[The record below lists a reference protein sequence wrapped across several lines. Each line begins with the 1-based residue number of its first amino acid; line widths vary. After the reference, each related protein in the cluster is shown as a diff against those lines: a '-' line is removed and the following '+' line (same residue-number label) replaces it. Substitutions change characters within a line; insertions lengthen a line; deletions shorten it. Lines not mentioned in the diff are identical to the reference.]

1 MSSEQIWV
9 IIVLA
14 GTFALLVREALPPG
28 ITGLCC
34 IAALLLG
41 NVVLEGYV
49 IDHAQAFSGLINP
62 AVLAVAG
69 MFVISAGVQRTGAVG
84 LVSNRFLADGRSP
97 ARSAVMLLVFV
108 MVASAFMN
116 NTPLVLIFM
125 PVMLGIAAKAKRPP
139 SKLLIPLS
147 FVSILG
153 GLCTK
158 IGTSTN
164 IVVSA
169 SVSRHLSLQM
179 FDFFPMGIILALAGF
194 ALILFFG
201 ERLLP
206 ERASLGLGSSTGPA
220 PDYMTEVHIVEG
232 SRHVGRSIGE
242 VFPPRGRR
250 MRVLQLVRDDV
261 IHAALPAT
269 VLEAGDFLLIKG
281 DPTAIVEVMRL
292 EGEGIVAPLKSGAET
307 DNTRR
312 VAVSIAEV
320 VVKPGSRWVD
330 QRVMDVGFHER
341 YGLAVI
347 AVQRHGS
354 HLREKV
360 EELRLRP
367 GDTLLV
373 QGPVESLRNLKFS
386 DAFLLV
392 EGVESTISHSHRA
405 PVAVAAILF
414 FVVLAAI
421 APGFVH
427 VSALLAALIMVIGR
441 CLTANQAYSAL
452 DWDVLFLLGGTIAL
466 GTACEQTGLAQLAGH
481 ELVALCGPLGERFAL
496 AGIVTFTALLTQFL
510 SNNAAAAV
518 MTPLAYEAG
527 IAFAE
532 RAGGVVRPEA
542 ALPFVMAV
550 AFGASCCFLT
560 PIGYSTN
567 LLVYGP
573 GGYRF
578 VDFIRLG
585 LPLTLLFIVLS
596 TIFLPILY

>member
-1 MSSEQIWV
+1 MSIEQIWV
-9 IIVLA
+9 LCVLG
-14 GTFALLVREALPPG
+14 GTFVLLVGEFLPPG

-34 IAALLLG
+34 IAGLLLG
-41 NVVLEGYV
+41 NALLGTEVVPASL
-49 IDHAQAFSGLINP
+49 AFSGLINP

-84 LVSNRFLADGRSP
+84 LISNRFLAEGRSP
-97 ARSAVMLLVFV
+97 ARSVLLLLLFV

-125 PVMLGIAAKAKRPP
+125 PVMLGIAARAKKAP

-158 IGTSTN
+158 VGTSTN

-169 SVSRHLSLQM
+169 TVEDRITLSM
-179 FDFFPMGIILALAGF
+179 FDFLPMGIILALTGLAV
-194 ALILFFG
+194 ILVFG

-220 PDYMTEVHIVEG
+220 PEYMTEVHVVED
-232 SRHVGRSIGE
+232 SRHVGRTIAE
-242 VFPPRGRR
+242 VFPPRGRQ

-261 IHAALPAT
+261 IHAATATT

-281 DPTAIVEVMRL
+281 DPSAIVEVMRR
-292 EGEGIVAPLKSGAET
+292 EGEGIVAPMKNAPESDTA
-307 DNTRR
+307 RR

-341 YGLAVI
+341 YGLGVI

-354 HLREKV
+354 HLRAKV

-386 DAFLLV
+386 DAFLLI
-392 EGVESTISHSHRA
+392 EGVESTIAHTHRA
-405 PVAVAAILF
+405 PVAVMAIAV
-414 FVVLAAI
+414 FVVFAVM
-421 APGFVH
+421 APAHVH
-427 VSALLAALIMVIGR
+427 VSALIAALIMVIGR
-441 CLTANQAYSAL
+441 CMTANQAYSSL

-466 GTACEQTGLAQLAGH
+466 GSAAESTGLAQMAAEH
-481 ELVALCGPLGERFAL
+481 LVAVCGPLGERFAI
-496 AGIVTFTALLTQFL
+496 AGIVTFTALITQFL

-527 IAFAE
+527 LAFAG
-532 RAGGVVRPEA
+532 RGGNPVEPQD